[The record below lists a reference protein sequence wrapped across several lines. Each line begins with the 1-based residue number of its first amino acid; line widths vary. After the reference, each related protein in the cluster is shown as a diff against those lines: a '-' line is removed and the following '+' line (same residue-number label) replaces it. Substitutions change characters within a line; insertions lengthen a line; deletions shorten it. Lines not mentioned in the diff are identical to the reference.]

1 MGSLD
6 LEMYFEH
13 LVLANELN
21 AWRLHDLEEFKL
33 YTCADDLAIQR
44 DLAHNA
50 VLYMDERLLMPE
62 QEDLTLLPLYEQAY
76 LETLEKHCQV
86 LAHYKTT
93 ADDGTPFY
101 QVSIALAVP
110 ETESIANIVDEA
122 AALRHFIRTEML
134 YTFRRAK
141 IRHNNSTK
149 KLC

>member
-13 LVLANELN
+13 PVLADQLN
-21 AWRLHDLEEFKL
+21 AWHLHDLEEFKL
-33 YTCADDLAIQR
+33 YTFADDLAIQR

-50 VLYMDERLLMPE
+50 VLYMDEQLLMPE

-86 LAHYKTT
+86 LAHYKTST
-93 ADDGTPFY
+93 DDGKPLY
-101 QVSIALAVP
+101 QVSIALPVC
-110 ETESIANIVDEA
+110 ETESMAKIVDEA

-141 IRHNNSTK
+141 IRHENSTK